1 MKTYKLSVSVTGT
14 LLVADDDPFHAVA
27 SAKRAIEGGHLN
39 IIGKPMLGARAVI
52 QVDGEI
58 VAPPPTVEPEGAR
71 PGKVSLQPA
80 NVDLRG
86 KSVASIGSPGSKRK
100 DH

>member
-1 MKTYKLSVSVTGT
+1 MKTYQLSVSVIGT
-14 LLVADDDPFHAVA
+14 MLVAADDPAHAMA
-27 SAKRAIEGGHLN
+27 SITRAIEGGHLN
-39 IIGKPMLGARAVI
+39 VIGKPMMGAKAVI

-58 VAPPPTVEPEGAR
+58 VAPPVAVEPEGAR

-80 NVDLRG
+80 NVDLRQAG
-86 KSVASIGSPGSKRK
+86 KAGMGSPGSKRK